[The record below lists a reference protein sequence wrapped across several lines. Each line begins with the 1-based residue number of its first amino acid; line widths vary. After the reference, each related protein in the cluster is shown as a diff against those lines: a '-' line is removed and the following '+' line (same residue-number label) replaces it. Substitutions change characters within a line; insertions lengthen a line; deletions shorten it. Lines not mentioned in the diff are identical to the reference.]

1 MIFFGRGKDTKHT
14 IITLLNKHLG
24 LENAFIVP
32 SPTGV
37 ESQEPN
43 NNYFPRDNNIPRIN
57 KATSLFF
64 PPQRLCKITINK
76 DVILDSFIAYISTL
90 TGMEQIEFYQE
101 ENGFLKMR
109 TTRYLT
115 ISPTKTQAHAALAQM
130 L

>member
-1 MIFFGRGKDTKHT
+1 M
-14 IITLLNKHLG
+14 LLWFL
-24 LENAFIVP
+24 LLQ
-32 SPTGV
+32 GV

-43 NNYFPRDNNIPRIN
+43 NNYFPTDNNIPRITE
-57 KATSLFF
+57 ATTFFF
-64 PPQRLCKITINK
+64 PPQRLCKITINA
-76 DVILDSFIAYISTL
+76 DVNLASFNAYISTL
-90 TGMEQIEFYQE
+90 TEMEKIEFYQE